1 MSPGTAANVGTSGP
15 TVDFDMTRGR
25 IVEFLC
31 DRGAKAIPHPH
42 GTLFEHLVGTEQ
54 LLRAWGCSDTV
65 ALGGLAHAVYGTDGF
80 APHLLEWSE
89 RRELVDLAG
98 AEVEAIVYLYASCDR
113 GATYPQ
119 LEKDGPVAFRDRF
132 SDRTFEPSPAALQDF
147 VDLTLANEIEIA
159 APGSGDPAPPWLLDL
174 VGQIQARASAVARL
188 GVGAVLGAG

>member
-1 MSPGTAANVGTSGP
+1 MAPGTGANGFSA
-15 TVDFDMTRGR
+15 DFDLNRRR
-25 IVEFLC
+25 IVGFLC
-31 DRGAKAIPHPH
+31 DRGANSIPHPH

-89 RRELVDLAG
+89 RHELVELAG

-113 GATYPQ
+113 AATYPQ
-119 LEKDGPVAFRDRF
+119 LGKDGPPAFRDRF
-132 SDRTFEPSPAALQDF
+132 TNRRFEPSASALQDF

-159 APGSGDPAPPWLLDL
+159 ALESGDPAPPWLLEL
-174 VGQIQARASAVARL
+174 VEQIQSRASAPARL
-188 GVGAVLGAG
+188 GIVAVLGSG

>member
-1 MSPGTAANVGTSGP
+1 MSPGTGANVGTSGP
-15 TVDFDMTRGR
+15 TADIDLTRRR
-25 IVEFLC
+25 IVGFLC
-31 DRGAKAIPHPH
+31 DRGAQAIPHPH

-89 RRELVDLAG
+89 RHELVELAG
-98 AEVEAIVYLYASCDR
+98 ADVEAIVYLYASCDR

-119 LEKDGPVAFRDRF
+119 LGKDGPVAFRDRF

-174 VGQIQARASAVARL
+174 VEQIQSRASAAAGL
-188 GVGAVLGAG
+188 GVRTVLGPG